1 MIIRQLNTSDLD
13 AFRIVWTDGLTRF
26 PASFLLTPNEAAV
39 TSDVRVR
46 DGLAAGYNWGVEED
60 GHLVGI
66 AGLRARS
73 VERLRHSAELGPF
86 YIQPEYQRR
95 GLGRALLTK
104 MLDYARSRGILQV
117 ELRVDDQNRAAIT
130 FYQSAGFHP
139 YGLHPR
145 SVLIDG
151 KPRNDLLML
160 HALDTELALPK
171 SLSDALAR

>member
-26 PASFLLTPNEAAV
+26 PGAFLLTPNEAAV
-39 TSDVRVR
+39 TSDARVR

-86 YIQPEYQRR
+86 YVKPEYQRR
-95 GLGRALLTK
+95 GLGQAMLAR

-117 ELRVDDQNRAAIT
+117 ELRVDDTNKAAIS
-130 FYQSAGFHP
+130 FYQAAGFIAF
-139 YGLHPR
+139 GLHPR
-145 SVLIDG
+145 SVMIDG

-160 HALDTELALPK
+160 YALDHDVELPK
-171 SLSDALAR
+171 PLSDALAR